1 MSDKPSE
8 EKSEQASDKKLKKAR
23 EQGDI
28 ARSQV
33 FVSAC
38 ATLGGVVALWFVKT
52 GLSDRASI
60 TMSSLLT
67 LKDLGLGQAITFTR
81 DVLTGAVLPIFLGS
95 VLASLGGNFLTNKG
109 FTLSMEKIKPN
120 LKNIGFSSYRQRT
133 FSSQGLANL
142 VEIMIVFLLLLLEM
156 VLMAYYF
163 RRDFF
168 KIFSCGLDCGFD
180 FFFIIMSLYVA
191 MGMTFVLVVALVD
204 LKLQSVLYLKRQ
216 RSTKTEAKKEM
227 KEEMGEPH
235 IRQERKRLHQDAA
248 AGGHPDDK
256 MNRTSFCLHHRDI
269 VAVSIGYVSL
279 DGHNQFFVIES
290 GVGAI
295 AQRLLASAR
304 QHDKFRLD
312 APQDFLTAL
321 HRLGD
326 EAEISDP
333 QLLLRLSKIIMNAT
347 KAAGG
352 HS

>member
-23 EQGDI
+23 EHGDI

-38 ATLGGVVALWFVKT
+38 ATLGGAAALWFVKT
-52 GLSDRASI
+52 GLNDRASI

-67 LKDLGLGQAITFTR
+67 LKDVSLGEAITFAR
-81 DVLTGAVLPIFLGS
+81 DVLTGAILPIFLGS
-95 VLASLGGNFLTNKG
+95 VLASLGASFLTNKG
-109 FTLSMEKIKPN
+109 FTFSTEKIKPN

-133 FSSQGLANL
+133 LSSQGLANL
-142 VEIMIVFLLLLLEM
+142 GEIMIAFLLLLLEM

-168 KIFSCGLDCGFD
+168 KVFSCGLDCGFD
-180 FFFIIMSLYVA
+180 FFFIVMSLYVA
-191 MGMTFVLVVALVD
+191 MGMAFVLAVALVD

-248 AGGHPDDK
+248 AGGHTDDK
-256 MNRTSFCLHHRDI
+256 MNRTSFCLHYRDI
-269 VAVSIGYVSL
+269 AAVSIGYVSL

-321 HRLGD
+321 RRLGD

-333 QLLLRLSKIIMNAT
+333 QLMLKLSKIIMNAT
-347 KAAGG
+347 KTAGQ
-352 HS
+352 SR